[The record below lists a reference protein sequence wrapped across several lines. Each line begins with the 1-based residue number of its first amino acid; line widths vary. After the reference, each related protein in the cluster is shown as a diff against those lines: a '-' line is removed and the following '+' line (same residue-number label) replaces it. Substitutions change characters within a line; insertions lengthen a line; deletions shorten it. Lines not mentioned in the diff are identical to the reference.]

1 MYRLVEVIMVIIY
14 IILLYNGWIEI
25 RRLVIFLVIIL
36 IISSYGLIREVVDY
50 NLEWWINNLMEREEE
65 IVKKKLI
72 KYIEIML
79 KISIIINPVL
89 YSIIWMEKKLIYFF
103 RWINYYWF
111 NYMWIN
117 KVIYFIIMKMI
128 IKPILLIYYYFYKL
142 LGRWKEMTF
151 VELIFRKAE
160 GLIISIVIMSD
171 IYKSVIN
178 YLGYEKII
186 IISYIIIII
195 MCVLEDVIFKYL
207 IKDFR
212 MFINYI
218 IKLKN
223 KNTII
228 FDIKGKILKILKEK
242 YNILEDNEKE
252 VSKLNNYYLDSA
264 GKEIFKDLSLYGWFF
279 LSIDDKKQIF
289 KEIKYQPSFV
299 IYCLLYDIFFKNSDL
314 FFYYNILINLKDET
328 EKEIILNIINE
339 YKELWKKILFEI
351 WEIEDYLGIDS
362 YKYIKYVDDYYRL
375 DQDIEE
381 YKYYEEENFK
391 VENKVEKEKYKDLKE
406 NFDYYSVLLWQIN
419 RIKDKYMN
427 IGEKIK
433 EKNNINNIFAEDE
446 EFNKFMKEELEN
458 WLKNCRKEWED
469 KIKKR

>member
-1 MYRLVEVIMVIIY
+1 MEKRKEIMYRLVEVIMVIIY
-14 IILLYNGWIEI
+14 IILLYYGWIEI
-25 RRLVIFLVIIL
+25 RRLVIFLVVIL
-36 IISSYGLIREVVDY
+36 IISSYGLIWEVIDY
-50 NLEWWINNLMEREEE
+50 NIERWVNNLMEREEKE
-65 IVKKKLI
+65 VVKERLI
-72 KYIEIML
+72 KYIKIML
-79 KISIIINPVL
+79 KVSIIINPIL
-89 YSIIWMEKKLIYFF
+89 YSIVWIEIKLIYFF

-151 VELIFRKAE
+151 VELIFRRAE

-171 IYKSVIN
+171 IYKSIIN

-195 MCVLEDVIFKYL
+195 MCVLEDAIFKYL

-252 VSKLNNYYLDSA
+252 VKKL
-264 GKEIFKDLSLYGWFF
+264 
-279 LSIDDKKQIF
+279 KK
-289 KEIKYQPSFV
+289 
-299 IYCLLYDIFFKNSDL
+299 
-314 FFYYNILINLKDET
+314 
-328 EKEIILNIINE
+328 
-339 YKELWKKILFEI
+339 
-351 WEIEDYLGIDS
+351 
-362 YKYIKYVDDYYRL
+362 
-375 DQDIEE
+375 
-381 YKYYEEENFK
+381 
-391 VENKVEKEKYKDLKE
+391 
-406 NFDYYSVLLWQIN
+406 
-419 RIKDKYMN
+419 
-427 IGEKIK
+427 
-433 EKNNINNIFAEDE
+433 
-446 EFNKFMKEELEN
+446 
-458 WLKNCRKEWED
+458 
-469 KIKKR
+469 